1 MPLLEIIVGQET
13 SDETLARGFDFARQ
27 IRKTPIVVNDSV
39 GFFTSRT
46 IGTKI
51 DEANQM
57 VAEGLDPVRIESMGR
72 AVGFPVGMLTLH
84 DEVSLSL
91 SLEIYD
97 NQIRMG
103 LRKEEDDQTPEGRSL
118 LREMVT
124 RHDRPGRKAGKGFYD
139 YAENGKSLW
148 VGLDRWRKADHFIP
162 DQDIKDRM
170 LFRAVIESL
179 KCLEEGVL
187 RSVADGNI
195 GSILGIGAPAWTG
208 GYIQFVNT
216 YGRERFIV
224 RCEELK
230 AAYGERFSPPGIL
243 KKKSFGLKS
252 LSG

>member
-1 MPLLEIIVGQET
+1 MPLLEIIVSKHT
-13 SDETLARGFDFARQ
+13 SDQTLARAFDFARQ
-27 IRKTPIVVNDSV
+27 IKKIPIVVNDSV
-39 GFFTSRT
+39 GFYTSRT

-57 VAEGLDPVRIESMGR
+57 VAEGLDPVRIESMCR
-72 AVGFPVGMLTLH
+72 AVGFPVGMLALH

-91 SLEIYD
+91 SLDIYD
-97 NQIRMG
+97 SQIMMG
-103 LRKEEDDQTPEGRSL
+103 LRKEDADQTPEGRSL
-118 LREMVT
+118 LRAMVT
-124 RHDRPGRKAGKGFYD
+124 QHDRPGRKAGRGFYD
-139 YAENGKSLW
+139 YTESGKSLW
-148 VGLDRWRKADHFIP
+148 AGLDRWRQADHFIP
-162 DQDIKDRM
+162 NQDIKDRM

-216 YGRERFIV
+216 YGRERFIA

-230 AAYGERFSPPGIL
+230 IAYGERFSPPGIL
-243 KKKSFGLKS
+243 QEKRPLV
-252 LSG
+252 